1 MPKKTTKS
9 GEDSALEP
17 VGAQSK
23 TVSEKPATPG
33 TRKRT
38 AAVIGAASV
47 EKKAVKPARKKP
59 AETASAKPRAAG
71 RKGKATTVAAE
82 PHPADVVSEDLVTR
96 EMALRGNTAAVAP
109 RELVS
114 RGRPALEDPPF
125 PTEAERGE
133 IERVAYGYWEQRGFQ
148 PGDPFEDWLR
158 AEAEVRARR
167 RVLALA

>member
-9 GEDSALEP
+9 STDPALEP
-17 VGAQSK
+17 VGAQSE
-23 TVSEKPATPG
+23 TISEKPVTPAA
-33 TRKRT
+33 RKRS
-38 AAVIGAASV
+38 AAVTGASGV

-59 AETASAKPRAAG
+59 AETTSAKPRAAG
-71 RKGKATTVAAE
+71 RKAKAAVAAAE
-82 PHPADVVSEDLVTR
+82 PHPADIVSEDLVTR
-96 EMALRGNTAAVAP
+96 EMAFLGNTPAVAP

-114 RGRPALEDPPF
+114 RARNRFEEPPF
-125 PTEAERGE
+125 PTEAERLE
-133 IERVAYGYWEQRGFQ
+133 IERVAYGYWEQRGYQ